1 MKVSHSKYIKSFLL
15 SLCLVS
21 SLGMTLVTTVSAD
34 QSDWGMVDRFNKLM
48 TLAKQGNIK
57 AMYEV
62 GKRYE
67 RGRGTKKSY
76 SEAANWY
83 QKAASG
89 GQTAAQG
96 RLGIL
101 YFEGR
106 GVPQNYKIA
115 LDLLNSA
122 ANDNIPSAQFQLANM
137 YELGAGVAENLELAV
152 EWYQK
157 AYKNGYYLAKSK
169 VETLSKRVSAAK
181 EMNKQP
187 PAVQAKAKARFR
199 LNPLVQTLTSARW
212 FKLKKPVSYLPSNI
226 SNCVQTT
233 LDSISCISTPQERST
248 GTELITYNTEST
260 IKIKNHTEFNIEYVN
275 NVLDVTLLS
284 VEDGN
289 GEVINQ
295 TTSRIKKGKRG
306 RKREIDCVLKN
317 KNTVSCNKNGATF
330 VLVNR

>member
-1 MKVSHSKYIKSFLL
+1 MNLNSPNFVKSLFLQL
-15 SLCLVS
+15 ILVCVIGFS
-21 SLGMTLVTTVSAD
+21 FTISTFAD

-48 TLAKQGNIK
+48 LLAQKGNIK

-67 RGRGTKKSY
+67 RGRGVKKSY
-76 SEAANWY
+76 TEAANWY

-89 GQTAAQG
+89 GQSAAQG

-106 GVPQNYKIA
+106 GVTQNYKIA
-115 LDLLNSA
+115 LDLLTSA
-122 ANDNIPSAQFQLANM
+122 ANDNVPSAQFQLANM

-152 EWYQK
+152 SWYKK
-157 AYKNGYYLAKSK
+157 AYKNGYYLAQSK
-169 VETLSKRVSAAK
+169 VETLSKRLEPAAT
-181 EMNKQP
+181 NP
-187 PAVQAKAKARFR
+187 HATATNQAKAKVRIR
-199 LNPLVQTLTSARW
+199 LSPLVQTITSARW
-212 FKLKKPVSYLPSNI
+212 FKAKEPVPYLPSNI

-233 LDSISCISTPQERST
+233 QDSISCISTPQERST

-260 IKIKNHTEFNIEYVN
+260 IHIVDNNSFNIAYTN

-289 GEVINQ
+289 GEVIAA

-306 RKREIDCVLKN
+306 RKKTMECNLKN
-317 KNTVSCNKNGATF
+317 KKLISCNKNGSTF
-330 VLVNR
+330 ELVNR

>member
-1 MKVSHSKYIKSFLL
+1 MKTSHSNYIKSFLL
-15 SLCLVS
+15 SICLVC
-21 SLGMTLVTTVSAD
+21 SLGLTLMTSVSAD

-67 RGRGTKKSY
+67 RGRGTKKSFT
-76 SEAANWY
+76 EAANWY
-83 QKAASG
+83 QKAAAG
-89 GQTAAQG
+89 GQTAAQA

-106 GVPQNYKIA
+106 GVSQNYKIA
-115 LDLLNSA
+115 LELLSSA
-122 ANDNIPSAQFQLANM
+122 AKDNIPSAQFQLANM
-137 YELGAGVAENLELAV
+137 YELGAGVPENLDLAI
-152 EWYQK
+152 EWYKK
-157 AYKNGYYLAKSK
+157 AYKNGYYLAQSK
-169 VETLSKRVSAAK
+169 VETLSKRVTTSK
-181 EMNKQP
+181 STKQSP
-187 PAVQAKAKARFR
+187 VEQAKTKARFR

-212 FKLKKPVSYLPSNI
+212 FKLKNPVPYLPSNI

-233 LDSISCISTPQERST
+233 HDSISCISTPQERST

-260 IKIKNHTEFNIEYVN
+260 IKIKNHTQFDIEYVN

-289 GEVINQ
+289 GEVI
-295 TTSRIKKGKRG
+295 TPATSRIKKGKRG
-306 RKREIDCVLKN
+306 RKRTIDCVLKN
-317 KNTVSCNKNGATF
+317 KNLISCSKNGSSF
-330 VLVNR
+330 MLVNR